1 MDNDTRKNERAD
13 TDAAKH
19 DGWGQQGQELRFTT
33 SEGIHRTTV
42 GEVVQLTSHGSYT
55 NVQLICG
62 GSIHVS
68 KNLGQHEEKL
78 TPFSFYRVHEK
89 HLVNMAH
96 ITRFER
102 AKSGP
107 NVHLCTINDFDQFCA
122 DHKIHVKERLVLT
135 NGERV
140 HFMPNLL
147 GSLAMYRLEKNLET
161 I

>member
-1 MDNDTRKNERAD
+1 MDSSNRKDEHAD
-13 TDAAKH
+13 TDATKH

-78 TPFSFYRVHEK
+78 RPFSFYRVHER

-96 ITRFER
+96 IIRFER
-102 AKSGP
+102 TKSGGTLYLR
-107 NVHLCTINDFDQFCA
+107 NGDTATVA
-122 DHKIHVKERLVLT
+122 RLRKK
-135 NGERV
+135 G
-140 HFMPNLL
+140 F
-147 GSLAMYRLEKNLET
+147 LEAFNRGAIWL
-161 I
+161 